1 MLAKILHFLIY
12 TSMTFLMIIVILRFL
27 LQQAKADFYNP
38 LSQAIVKITRPLLM
52 PLRRFI
58 PGVLG
63 IDMASI
69 ALMILLQLAVIFVLG
84 LILGQS
90 TLFSFPLYSLAW
102 AVLGTLTLV
111 SNIFFWGIIISIVG
125 SWIAPGSNHPV
136 LALVNQLIDPIMAP
150 VRKILPPLGGVID
163 ISPILVLMGLKVL
176 DMVLVRAAQVVY
188 LNPNVVIGV
197 W

>member
-1 MLAKILHFLIY
+1 Y
-12 TSMTFLMIIVILRFL
+12 TSMTFFMIIVILRFIL
-27 LQQAKADFYNP
+27 LPAKADFYNP

-52 PLRRFI
+52 PLRRII

>member
-12 TSMTFLMIIVILRFL
+12 TSMTFFMIIVILRFL

-69 ALMILLQLAVIFVLG
+69 ALMILLQLVVIFVLG

-150 VRKILPPLGGVID
+150 IRKILPPLGGVID

-176 DMVLVRAAQVVY
+176 DMVLARAAQAVY

>member
-12 TSMTFLMIIVILRFL
+12 TSMTFFMIIVILRFL

-52 PLRRFI
+52 PLRRII
-58 PGVLG
+58 PGVMG

-69 ALMILLQLAVIFVLG
+69 ALMILLQLAVILVLG

-90 TLFSFPLYSLAW
+90 TLFSFPLYSIAW
-102 AVLGTLTLV
+102 AILGTLTLV

-150 VRKILPPLGGVID
+150 IRKILPPLGGVID

-176 DMVLVRAAQVVY
+176 DMVLARAAQAVY